1 MAKVLLIDDDE
12 LSLKLIVIH
21 LEEAG
26 YEVLHCSDGAEGIRA
41 ILEQMP
47 DLVVL
52 DLNMSYIDG
61 FEVLEAIKGDPIT
74 RMLPVI
80 VLFSRSDL
88 NILEH
93 VIELGAADFLQKPIR
108 IEQLIAV
115 LYRVLGSRA

>member
-1 MAKVLLIDDDE
+1 MAKILLIDDDE
-12 LSLKLIVIH
+12 ILLKLILIH

-26 YEVLHCSDGAEGIRA
+26 HEVRHCSDGAQGIRA

-52 DLNMSYIDG
+52 DLNMPYIDG

-74 RMLPVI
+74 RTLPVI
-80 VLFSRSDL
+80 VLSSRSDV
-88 NILEH
+88 NSLER

-115 LYRVLGSRA
+115 LYRVLGSG